1 MLLLDPLAGNIRHQV
16 DQLID
21 RHHFL
26 RPDID
31 GARKVGAQ
39 QPYRTFDA
47 LVNIEERACLVA
59 IAPHLD
65 LVAAAGHGNLAT
77 NRGWRLLTT
86 ACPSPLRS
94 EYIVVAGDMRLQ
106 SEIPAISE
114 VQSFA
119 EQLFPSILAIGRR
132 WIGRIFRAVRIQRV
146 SL

>member
-31 GARKVGAQ
+31 GARKVRAQ

-47 LVNIEERACLVA
+47 LVDIEERPRLFA
-59 IAPHLD
+59 IAPHPD
-65 LVAAAGHGNLAT
+65 LVAAAGYRNFAT

-86 ACPSPLRS
+86 ACPGPLRR
-94 EYIVVAGDMRLQ
+94 EYIVVARAMRPPP
-106 SEIPAISE
+106 EIPAVCKI
-114 VQSFA
+114 Q
-119 EQLFPSILAIGRR
+119 PLA
-132 WIGRIFRAVRIQRV
+132 Q
-146 SL
+146 